1 MAEKVSPCD
10 EHIPNLL
17 SPFLLFC
24 YQVATGF
31 VLSRSLSLDLGQW
44 QAAKS
49 FAKHPNKLKIYEL
62 TCHSTSPYKM
72 NQVRSVKR
80 ARSPEK
86 MKSRRRW
93 RRRREKCVS
102 SIKFA
107 FVVERPFPTQS
118 RKLLWAPMYVSCLD
132 DCISLAYLAPLYP
145 YPSSLHLH
153 WHRLLVRVNPSNL
166 NIKL

>member
-31 VLSRSLSLDLGQW
+31 LLSRSLSLTLTRPRTVTGSEKFRKTSKQIEDLWVDMPQHIPI
-44 QAAKS
+44 QNESSAKREAS
-49 FAKHPNKLKIYEL
+49 AVPRKDEEQKTMK
-62 TCHSTSPYKM
+62 KK
-72 NQVRSVKR
+72 KR
-80 ARSPEK
+80 
-86 MKSRRRW
+86 
-93 RRRREKCVS
+93 KCVY

-145 YPSSLHLH
+145 CPSHPYTSIDI
-153 WHRLLVRVNPSNL
+153 VY
-166 NIKL
+166 